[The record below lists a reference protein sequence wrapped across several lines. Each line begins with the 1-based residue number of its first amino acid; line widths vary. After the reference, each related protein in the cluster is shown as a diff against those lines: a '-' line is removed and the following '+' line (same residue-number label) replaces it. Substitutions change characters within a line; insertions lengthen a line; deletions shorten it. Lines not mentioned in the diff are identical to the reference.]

1 MAEQTNKTVSPLMVV
16 IAFTIVYLVWGSTYF
31 FIRMAIQHFPPFLMA
46 ALRFTT
52 AGLLLSGWCLFRGE
66 RLFVLKNI
74 KPAIVSGLL
83 LLFSGNGTVAFAEQ
97 YISSSLAA
105 VLLASVP
112 IWFVLL
118 DKRNRKENFANK
130 ETVIGLVIGF
140 FGVILLFGENAAH
153 SISSAGNKW
162 QLISLGVLVMGSISW
177 AAGSLYAKYKSSGD
191 SGSVNASWQMLAAG
205 VAFLPLSWASGEWGN
220 FHWQDIPS
228 SSWLALLYLIT
239 MGSLVGYSAY
249 IWLLKVRRPTQVS
262 THAYVNPVVAVLLGV
277 FLGGEKVSLIQV
289 FGLSIILT
297 SVLLLNLTKYRKER
311 QASLHPPAKIN

>member
-1 MAEQTNKTVSPLMVV
+1 
-16 IAFTIVYLVWGSTYF
+16 
-31 FIRMAIQHFPPFLMA
+31 MA
-46 ALRFTT
+46 ALRFTS
-52 AGLLLSGWCLFRGE
+52 AGLLLLGWCFLRGE
-66 RLFVLKNI
+66 RLVVVKDI

-83 LLFSGNGTVAFAEQ
+83 LLFTGNGTVAWAEQ
-97 YISSSLAA
+97 YLSSSLAA

-140 FGVILLFGENAAH
+140 FGVVLLFGENAVH

-162 QLISLGVLVMGSISW
+162 QLISLGILVMGSISW

-205 VAFLPLSWASGEWGN
+205 MAFISVSWTSGEWN
-220 FHWQDIPS
+220 KFHWQEISS
-228 SSWLALLYLIT
+228 SSWFALLYLILI
-239 MGSLVGYSAY
+239 GSLAGYSAY

-277 FLGGEKVSLIQV
+277 FLGAEKVSLIQV
-289 FGLSIILT
+289 LGLAIILT
-297 SVLLLNLTKYRKER
+297 SVLLLNMAKYRKER
-311 QASLHPPAKIN
+311 EGSVPSPAKVI

>member
-1 MAEQTNKTVSPLMVV
+1 MTDQTNKTVSPLMVI
-16 IAFTIVYLVWGSTYF
+16 IAFAIVYLVWGSTYF
-31 FIRMAIQHFPPFLMA
+31 FIRMAIQHFPPFIMA

-52 AGLLLSGWCLFRGE
+52 AGLLLLGWCFLRGE
-66 RLFVLKNI
+66 RLVVVKDI

-83 LLFSGNGTVAFAEQ
+83 LLFTGNGTVAWAEQ
-97 YISSSLAA
+97 YLSSSLAA

-140 FGVILLFGENAAH
+140 FGVVLLFGENAVH

-162 QLISLGVLVMGSISW
+162 QLISLGILVMGSISW

-205 VAFLPLSWASGEWGN
+205 MAFISVSWTSGEWN
-220 FHWQDIPS
+220 KFHWQEISS
-228 SSWLALLYLIT
+228 SSWFALLYLILI
-239 MGSLVGYSAY
+239 GSLAGYSAY

-277 FLGGEKVSLIQV
+277 FLGAEKVSLIQV
-289 FGLSIILT
+289 LGLAIILT
-297 SVLLLNLTKYRKER
+297 SVLLLNKAKYRKER
-311 QASLHPPAKIN
+311 EGSVPSPAKVI

>member
-1 MAEQTNKTVSPLMVV
+1 MVI
-16 IAFTIVYLVWGSTYF
+16 IAFAIVYLVWGSTYF
-31 FIRMAIQHFPPFLMA
+31 FIRMAIQHFPPFIMA
-46 ALRFTT
+46 ALRFTS
-52 AGLLLSGWCLFRGE
+52 AGLLLLGWCFLRGE
-66 RLFVLKNI
+66 RLVTAKDI
-74 KPAIVSGLL
+74 KPAIVTGLL
-83 LLFSGNGTVAFAEQ
+83 LLFTGNGTVAWAEQ
-97 YISSSLAA
+97 YLSSSLAA

-140 FGVILLFGENAAH
+140 FGVVLLFGENAVH

-162 QLISLGVLVMGSISW
+162 QLISLGILVMGSISW

-205 VAFLPLSWASGEWGN
+205 MAFVCVSWASGEWN
-220 FHWQDIPS
+220 KFHWQEIS
-228 SSWLALLYLIT
+228 FSSWFALLYLILI
-239 MGSLVGYSAY
+239 GSLAGYSAY

-277 FLGGEKVSLIQV
+277 FLGAEKVSLIQV
-289 FGLSIILT
+289 LGLVIILT
-297 SVLLLNLTKYRKER
+297 SVLLLNITKYRKE
-311 QASLHPPAKIN
+311 QKGSVPSPAKVI